1 MTANLKNQSKSTMT
15 QPKNPS
21 HTPSSK
27 FYQRSLLV
35 QGLAWIGVLSG
46 GIVSAQNKP
55 NTTALV
61 TPKSQASQPV
71 IKIETNVVSPR
82 VTAPERSVAAPER
95 HSVESSVR
103 NSPAVER
110 PEVTFSK
117 PAIPAP
123 NVSASIAPTK
133 KVAPAQRETPDSY
146 TINTIT
152 NNSAS
157 SSQRTTYVD
166 NTKYRIDESND
177 SPEVRLS
184 ERSTGCLR
192 VFRKDERVLAGDC
205 YVPNRNVN
213 VANNN
218 GRSSGGMLSQSGEE
232 ISQFRINSQPPAAVR
247 PINVGPVRVSN
258 RGMEVNREEAASSNV
273 SLNTSQ
279 NLAYYNP
286 SLLPLI
292 RNNNGNTSFIFPLSI
307 PAPVTSTFGWRV
319 HPLTGTSTF
328 HQGTDLGA
336 PMGTPVIAVNSGQV
350 AIADWMGGYGLAVVL
365 QHNPSQETLYGH
377 MSQLFVQPGQWVEQ
391 GTVIGLV
398 GSTGNSTGPHLHFEI
413 REMTNDGWV
422 ATDAGM
428 QLEYAVNELVRA
440 LQSAQAKPQSKGG

>member
-1 MTANLKNQSKSTMT
+1 M
-15 QPKNPS
+15 
-21 HTPSSK
+21 
-27 FYQRSLLV
+27 
-35 QGLAWIGVLSG
+35 
-46 GIVSAQNKP
+46 VSAQNKP
-55 NTTALV
+55 NTATLV
-61 TPKSQASQPV
+61 TPKPQASQPV
-71 IKIETNVVSPR
+71 IKIETNVVAPK

-95 HSVESSVR
+95 HPVESSVR
-103 NSPAVER
+103 KSPAVER

-117 PAIPAP
+117 PTIPAP
-123 NVSASIAPTK
+123 NVSASVAPTK
-133 KVAPAQRETPDSY
+133 KVAPVQPGTPDSY

-184 ERSTGCLR
+184 ERSTGCVR

-205 YVPNRNVN
+205 YVPNRNAN
-213 VANNN
+213 VANN
-218 GRSSGGMLSQSGEE
+218 GRNSGGMSSQSGEE
-232 ISQFRINSQPPAAVR
+232 ISQFRINSQAPTAVR
-247 PINVGPVRVSN
+247 PINVGPVRVSS
-258 RGMEVNREEAASSNV
+258 RGMRVNREETARSNV

-286 SLLPLI
+286 GLLPLI

-307 PAPVTSTFGWRV
+307 PAPVTSTFGWRI
-319 HPLTGTSTF
+319 HPITGTSRF

-336 PMGTPVIAVNSGQV
+336 PMGTPIIAVNSGRV

-377 MSQLFVQPGQWVEQ
+377 MSEIFVQPGQWVEQ

>member
-1 MTANLKNQSKSTMT
+1 MTANLKNQAKSTMT

-21 HTPSSK
+21 RTPSSK

-46 GIVSAQNKP
+46 SIVSAQNKP
-55 NTTALV
+55 NQTALV
-61 TPKSQASQPV
+61 TPKPQASQPV
-71 IKIETNVVSPR
+71 IKIETNVVSPK

-103 NSPAVER
+103 KSPAVER

-123 NVSASIAPTK
+123 NVSASVAPSK
-133 KVAPAQRETPDSY
+133 KVAPAQRETSDSY

-157 SSQRTTYVD
+157 SSQRSTYVD
-166 NTKYRIDESND
+166 KTKYRIDESND

-192 VFRKDERVLAGDC
+192 VFRKDERVLAGEC
-205 YVPNRNVN
+205 YVPNRNMT
-213 VANNN
+213 VANN
-218 GRSSGGMLSQSGEE
+218 GRSSGGTVSPSGEE
-232 ISQFRINSQPPAAVR
+232 IGQFRINSQAPAAVR

-307 PAPVTSTFGWRV
+307 PASVTSTFGWRV

>member
-1 MTANLKNQSKSTMT
+1 MT

-21 HTPSSK
+21 RTPSSY

-46 GIVSAQNKP
+46 SMVSAQNKP
-55 NTTALV
+55 NTPVLV

-103 NSPAVER
+103 KSPAVER

-123 NVSASIAPTK
+123 NVSASVAPTK
-133 KVAPAQRETPDSY
+133 KVAPAQRETPNNY

-152 NNSAS
+152 NNSGS

-192 VFRKDERVLAGDC
+192 VFRKDERVLAGEC
-205 YVPNRNVN
+205 YVPNRN
-213 VANNN
+213 ANIANN
-218 GRSSGGMLSQSGEE
+218 GRSSGGTVSQSGEE

-258 RGMEVNREEAASSNV
+258 RGMQVNREEAASSNV

-279 NLAYYNP
+279 NLAYSNP
-286 SLLPLI
+286 SLLPLL

>member
-1 MTANLKNQSKSTMT
+1 MT

-21 HTPSSK
+21 RTPSSN

-46 GIVSAQNKP
+46 SMVSAQNKP
-55 NTTALV
+55 NPTALAAP
-61 TPKSQASQPV
+61 TPQASQPI
-71 IKIETNVVSPR
+71 IKIETPTVVAPK
-82 VTAPERSVAAPER
+82 VTAPERSVVVPER
-95 HSVESSVR
+95 HPVESSVR
-103 NSPAVER
+103 KSPAVER
-110 PEVTFSK
+110 PEVTK

-123 NVSASIAPTK
+123 NVPTSVTSPK
-133 KVAPAQRETPDSY
+133 KVAPVQPQTPDRY
-146 TINTIT
+146 TINTRPS
-152 NNSAS
+152 NSPNS
-157 SSQRTTYVD
+157 RQKTTYVD
-166 NTKYRIDESND
+166 NTQYRIESNP

-205 YVPNRNVN
+205 YSPNRNAS
-213 VANNN
+213 VANN
-218 GRSSGGMLSQSGEE
+218 GRSAGGPLSPLREE
-232 ISQFRINSQPPAAVR
+232 TRQFRINSQQPATVQ

-258 RGMEVNREEAASSNV
+258 RGMQVNRRETAASSRSV
-273 SLNTSQ
+273 NTSQ

-286 SLLPLI
+286 SLLPLL

-307 PAPVTSTFGWRV
+307 PAPVTSTFGWRI
-319 HPLTGTSTF
+319 HPITGTSRF
-328 HQGTDLGA
+328 HQGTDIGA
-336 PMGTPVIAVNSGQV
+336 PMGTPIIAVNSGQV

-377 MSQLFVQPGQWVEQ
+377 MSEIFVQPGQWVEQ